1 MVILLVEVHIKP
13 EKQAE
18 FLELIR
24 YDATHSEQDEPGCL
38 RFDVLQDTE
47 DEHKFYYYEV
57 YRDEAARLAHRDTP
71 HFKHYAEA
79 SREMMDREV
88 VRHIVTNAHPTDA
101 AWR

>member
-13 EKQAE
+13 ESREE

-24 YDATHSEQDEPGCL
+24 YDGTHSEQDEPGCL

-47 DEHKFYYYEV
+47 DENKYYYYEV
-57 YRDEAARLAHRDTP
+57 YKDEEARLAHRETP

-79 SREMMDREV
+79 SPAMFDRDI
-88 VRHIVTNAHPTDA
+88 VRHIVTNVHPQDD